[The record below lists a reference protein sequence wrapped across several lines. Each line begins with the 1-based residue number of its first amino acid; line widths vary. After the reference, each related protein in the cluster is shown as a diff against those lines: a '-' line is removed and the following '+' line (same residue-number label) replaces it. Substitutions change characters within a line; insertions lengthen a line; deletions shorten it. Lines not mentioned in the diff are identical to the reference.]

1 MRLALTGPDGFLAW
15 HVRSAWRARTGTD
28 VVLLGREHFSDS
40 AVMAKSLRGVD
51 AVVHLAALNRG
62 VPDDEILATNV
73 SLAQSLTQSIK
84 DAGAE
89 AFVVHASSIHIDGK
103 SAFGQSKREAA
114 LVFAELEARGAGFAD
129 VVLPNVFG
137 EHGRPHY
144 NSFIATFCHQLAQ
157 RAGTPEVVENRSV
170 PLLHA
175 QDAADRLIDVAL
187 SRQSG
192 EVRADGKE
200 RRVSDALEQLNTI
213 ADLYSTGQLPEL
225 NDPFTRDLFNTYR
238 SHAFPSNLPIYPD
251 AITDQRGRLVE
262 AVRARG
268 GESQVFFSTTKPR
281 MTRGQHFH
289 RRKVERFLVLH
300 GSARI
305 HLRRMFT
312 DEVVSFDVHGDR
324 PAIVDM
330 PTMWAHSI
338 ENVGPNDL
346 VTLFYAD
353 QVFNPL
359 DPDTYPETVIR

>member
-1 MRLALTGPDGFLAW
+1 M
-15 HVRSAWRARTGTD
+15 
-28 VVLLGREHFSDS
+28 VLLGREHFADS
-40 AVMAKSLRGVD
+40 ALMVKSLRGVD
-51 AVVHLAALNRG
+51 AVIHLAALNRG

-73 SLAQSLTQSIK
+73 TLAQTLTQSISE
-84 DAGAE
+84 AGAE
-89 AFVVHASSIHIDGK
+89 VFVVHANSIHMDGS
-103 SAFGQSKREAA
+103 SAFGQSKREAT
-114 LVFAELEARGAGFAD
+114 LVLADLNSRAAGLAD

-144 NSFIATFCHQLAQ
+144 NSFVATFCHQLAQ
-157 RAGTPEVVENRSV
+157 RSGSPEVIEDRMV

-175 QDAADRLIDVAL
+175 QDAADTLIDVAL
-187 SRQSG
+187 ARQRG
-192 EVRADGKE
+192 QFRTTAREH
-200 RRVSDALEQLNTI
+200 RVSDVLEQLETI
-213 ADLYSTGQLPEL
+213 ADLYSTGQLPNL
-225 NDPFTRDLFNTYR
+225 ADPFTRDLFNTYR
-238 SHAFPSNLPIYPD
+238 SHAFPSNLPVYPD
-251 AITDQRGRLVE
+251 AMTDQRGRLVE

-268 GESQVFFSTTKPR
+268 GEAQVFFSTTKPR
-281 MTRGQHFH
+281 MIRGQHFH

-312 DEVVSFDVHGDR
+312 DEVVSFDVYGDR

-338 ENVGPNDL
+338 ENVGTSDL

-359 DPDTYPETVIR
+359 DPDTFPETVIQ